1 VSRTSAG
8 AVFLLRSTGLVLA
21 FVSLGNLFAASAL
34 ADTRVGIAKPVAR
47 STLRG
52 VACASA
58 TRCLAV
64 GNNGSR
70 GVVVVIRNGTPGA
83 ATKVAGT
90 GGGLSEVGCSS
101 ATSCVAVGGNA
112 ARGGGVG
119 VVVPITNGTPGAATK
134 VAGSP
139 YLSGVAC
146 SSATNCVAVGAKD
159 FSEMSGV
166 GVLVSIINGVPG
178 AATPVA
184 GSTYLS
190 GVACSSATSCVA
202 VGDNASSDVGVVVPI
217 TNGTPG
223 VPTPVAGTRDL
234 SGVACSSATSCV
246 AVGSDSRDVGMMV
259 PVTNGIPGAATPV
272 YNVSLTRVA
281 CASATSCVAV
291 ANNFF
296 GGVVVTIRN
305 GIPVAA
311 TTSLFNRGFSD
322 LGAVACASATRC
334 LAVGNGDFLL
344 PDDAATVVPITIT
357 PAPDVA
363 GYRLTNSTFVVA
375 GGSTPKAAAKTKK
388 HRKGTTFRYTLSEA
402 ATVKIALAER
412 RAGRRRGERCV
423 APTRRLRH
431 DRKCTRIL
439 VKGTL
444 TRVSHQGANS
454 VAFSGRIGSRALTPG
469 SYQATLTATDPAK
482 NTSQAQT
489 LVFRI
494 VKR

>member
-1 VSRTSAG
+1 MSRTSAG

-112 ARGGGVG
+112 ARGGG
-119 VVVPITNGTPGAATK
+119 
-134 VAGSP
+134 
-139 YLSGVAC
+139 
-146 SSATNCVAVGAKD
+146 
-159 FSEMSGV
+159 
-166 GVLVSIINGVPG
+166 
-178 AATPVA
+178 
-184 GSTYLS
+184 
-190 GVACSSATSCVA
+190 
-202 VGDNASSDVGVVVPI
+202 VGVVVPI